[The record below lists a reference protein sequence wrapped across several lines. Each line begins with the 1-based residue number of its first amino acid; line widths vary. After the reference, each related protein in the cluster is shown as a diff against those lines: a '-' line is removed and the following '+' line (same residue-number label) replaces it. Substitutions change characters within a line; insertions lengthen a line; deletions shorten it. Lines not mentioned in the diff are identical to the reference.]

1 MERGRKG
8 RKRRRGRKNGKGRKE
23 RGSIER
29 GGKEGNTWEG
39 KLK

>member
-23 RGSIER
+23 RGSVER
-29 GGKEGNTWEG
+29 GGKRGIHGKGN
-39 KLK
+39 